1 MVITMLYTVVDGDA
15 VLQGEKLNVTLT
27 EKSTALVQDG
37 LGNKLVSAGL
47 AVTGRRMYFQHEENS
62 QTIDTYID
70 EDGWSDVPTV

>member
-1 MVITMLYTVVDGDA
+1 MLITMLYTVVDGDA

-47 AVTGRRMYFQHEENS
+47 AVTTRRMYFQHEENS